1 MANHKNGPSS
11 LEDARRAM
19 GSPDPSLP
27 FADPE
32 REASARLFA
41 LAPAMLQSL
50 KGVVRT
56 LVAVRYTVGLAGSQL
71 TRLTE
76 AQALI
81 ASAEGRQ

>member
-1 MANHKNGPSS
+1 MAKKTTDPWTI
-11 LEDARRAM
+11 EEARRAM
-19 GSPDPSLP
+19 GSPYPNFP
-27 FADPE
+27 FADAE

-41 LAPAMLQSL
+41 VAPAMLQSL

-76 AQALI
+76 AQELI
-81 ASAEGRQ
+81 ARAEGKP

>member
-1 MANHKNGPSS
+1 MAKHTTAPWT

-19 GSPDPSLP
+19 GSPYPNFP

-32 REASARLFA
+32 REANARL
-41 LAPAMLQSL
+41 LTVAPAMLQSL
-50 KGVVRT
+50 KGVVRI

-71 TRLTE
+71 TRLAE

-81 ASAEGRQ
+81 ARAEEQP